1 MAGLHYHKIEQGF
14 IVTNYMLK
22 KTHLTRIVAVCM
34 SFACSWMVAAD
45 ELNMRQGVT
54 DISHAVYDLHMIML
68 WVCVVIGTGVFG
80 AMFVSMYLH
89 RKSRGYV
96 PATFH
101 ESLKL
106 EFVWTIIPMIILVAL
121 AIPATGTLIEMYDTG
136 GEDLSIEVRGY
147 QWKWQ
152 YKYLDEDLNSTFSFF
167 SNLSTPRDQI
177 YNKEVKGE
185 NYLLEV
191 DNILRIPINR
201 KVRFLITSDDVI
213 HAWWVP
219 DFGIK
224 RDAVP
229 GMLNELWTIV
239 NEPGVYRGQCT
250 ELCGKDHGFMPIVVE
265 ALPEAEYDAWYQE
278 RVALES
284 VRVEALSKTF
294 TADELM
300 IEGEKVY
307 ATFCASC
314 HQLDGKG
321 LPPVFPA
328 IAGSTV
334 TSGARDEH
342 LRLVYEGVTG
352 TAMQAFGK
360 QLDAAQLAA
369 VVHYERHAWGNN
381 TDDITQPRDVIN
393 LFSTQ

>member
-1 MAGLHYHKIEQGF
+1 
-14 IVTNYMLK
+14 MLGK
-22 KTHLTRIVAVCM
+22 KHIIRIATACM
-34 SFACSWMVAAD
+34 SLGSFWAGAAD

-54 DISHAVYDLHMIML
+54 DISRAVYDLHMIIL
-68 WVCVVIGTGVFG
+68 WVCVVIGSIVFG
-80 AMFVSMYLH
+80 VMFVSMYLH

-106 EFVWTIIPMIILVAL
+106 EFAWTIIPMLILVAL
-121 AIPATGTLIEMYDTG
+121 AIPATGTLIDMYDTG
-136 GEDLSIEVRGY
+136 GEDLNIEVRGY

-167 SNLSTPRDQI
+167 SNLSTPKDQI
-177 YNKEVKGE
+177 YNKQAKGE

-191 DNILRIPINR
+191 DNVLRIPINR

-229 GMLNELWTIV
+229 GMLNDLWTIV
-239 NEPGVYRGQCT
+239 NEPGTYRGQCT

-265 ALPEAEYDAWYQE
+265 AMQEEAFDAWYVEQ
-278 RVALES
+278 VALES
-284 VRVEALSKTF
+284 IRVEALSKTF
-294 TADELM
+294 TPDELM
-300 IEGEKVY
+300 LEGEKVY

-321 LPPVFPA
+321 IPPVFPGL
-328 IAGSTV
+328 AGSAV
-334 TSGARDEH
+334 ANGARDEH
-342 LRLVYEGVTG
+342 LRLVYEGVPG
-352 TAMQAFGK
+352 TSMAAFGK

-381 TDDITQPRDVIN
+381 TDDVTQPRDVIN
-393 LFSTQ
+393 LISTQ